1 MRPLFYK
8 RGATFSR
15 LLEYAGAALG
25 LLGAAL
31 LASHTAFS
39 PLGWFSFAASNL
51 LLIGFAVVHRHRGL
65 LVLHAVSGVLL
76 QRFTDAGATPFGPI
90 ERELRAL
97 FSAHLSLECP

>member
-65 LVLHAVSGVLL
+65 LVLQLGFMVTSCMGITNALRDASLHQFLVS
-76 QRFTDAGATPFGPI
+76 
-90 ERELRAL
+90 
-97 FSAHLSLECP
+97 SLGLV